1 MRSSRRLTDSGS
13 SFSATAVYPERSANR
28 TVTVRRS
35 SSACASAATLA
46 SVAALASAGATPAAP
61 VVAGAAPAPA
71 SSWAPQFMQKRAC
84 PGALA
89 PQALQRRSSA
99 APQDMQKRAPAGFS
113 DEHSAQR
120 AIPTHLMSRDSDA
133 PITSSMADHGPDATN
148 LVQAGCPVE

>member
-1 MRSSRRLTDSGS
+1 LTDSGS

-35 SSACASAATLA
+35 SSTCASAATLA
-46 SVAALASAGATPAAP
+46 SAAALASAGATPGAP
-61 VVAGAAPAPA
+61 VVAGCATPAPA
-71 SSWAPQFMQKRAC
+71 SSCAPQFMQKRAC

-120 AIPTHLMSRDSDA
+120 AIPTHVMSRDRDA

-148 LVQAGCPVE
+148 LLQDGCPVE